1 MLQEFIPG
9 GDDFLWTLGAAIA
22 ADGEV
27 LATFS
32 GRKLRQTRTNMGSAR
47 VGEALWDEEVVD
59 SGLALL
65 AGAQVPRRGAGGVET
80 RPARRARSS

>member
-9 GDDFLWTLGAAIA
+9 GDELLWTLGAAIA
-22 ADGEV
+22 EDGEV

-47 VGEALWDEEVVD
+47 VGEAVWDEEVVD

-65 AGAQVPRRGAGGVET
+65 RGASASTASPRWSGSATRATGG
-80 RPARRARSS
+80 SS